1 MIQLSEPNL
10 EIDSQNAFE
19 AARAIQEHL
28 QGIQRGYLEID
39 SGSTKWFV
47 YIDCGQLLYI
57 THSVESIDRLDC
69 HLRGLSRRIP
79 AITQGSRAQIRLS
92 LDSHGEADT
101 HPRPD
106 YQGIGML
113 LQDETLDP
121 EAARALILSMSKE
134 ALESLLLVREGTT
147 TFVPSERVL
156 SIAEPLDFDRLLQ
169 ECDERIQ
176 VWQSLAPHICS
187 PYQRPYLFSQSQSL
201 KLTSE
206 RQQRLGKLL
215 KGFSF
220 RHLAIMLDQDE
231 LKLVK
236 SLYPLILD
244 KAILLR
250 EAQFPYSE
258 LPSFA
263 TTCTYTQGT
272 NTQDTSTQAVEAI
285 SAEATPAPVSEPSE
299 SVGSFDALPQSSEE
313 TKTFRVA
320 CIDDSPAM
328 LQTIEQFL
336 GDENLSLSLIQ
347 DSLKALVELMRI
359 KPDLILLDVGMPKV
373 DGYELCRLLR
383 KHSMF
388 KKIPIIMV
396 TGNTGLID
404 RARAKM
410 AGTTDYMTKPFTQ
423 EQLLKMVFRY
433 LV

>member
-1 MIQLSEPNL
+1 MIQLSEPTL
-10 EIDSQNAFE
+10 ETHSQNAFE
-19 AARAIQEHL
+19 ADRTIQEHL
-28 QGIQRGYLEID
+28 QNAEKGYLEIHN
-39 SGSTKWFV
+39 GSVTWIV
-47 YIDCGQLLYI
+47 YIDRGQLLYI
-57 THSVESIDRLDC
+57 THTAEPIDRLDC
-69 HLRGLSRRIP
+69 HLRGLSRSIS
-79 AITQGSRAQIRLS
+79 AITQGVRAQIRLS
-92 LDSHGEADT
+92 LDPHLEACI

-106 YQGIGML
+106 YQGIGVL
-113 LQDETLDP
+113 FQDSTLSA
-121 EAARALILSMSKE
+121 EATQSLIVSMSKE
-134 ALESLLLVREGTT
+134 ALESLLMVQDSTY
-147 TFVPSERVL
+147 TFVASEQIPNFGQ
-156 SIAEPLDFDRLLQ
+156 SLDFDRLLR
-169 ECDERIQ
+169 ECNDRIQ
-176 VWQSLAPHICS
+176 DWKSLAPHICS

-201 KLTSE
+201 KLTPE

-220 RHLAIMLDQDE
+220 RQLAIMLNQDE
-231 LKLVK
+231 LKLAK

-250 EAQFPYSE
+250 EAQPPYSD
-258 LPSFA
+258 LPSFS
-263 TTCTYTQGT
+263 TYCTYTP
-272 NTQDTSTQAVEAI
+272 DVETV
-285 SAEATPAPVSEPSE
+285 SPEPAPSD
-299 SVGSFDALPQSSEE
+299 SVGSLDAMPPLATPTQ
-313 TKTFRVA
+313 TYRVA

-336 GDENLSLSLIQ
+336 GNENLSLSLIQ

-383 KHSMF
+383 KHPMF
-388 KKIPIIMV
+388 KKTPIIMV

-423 EQLLKMVFRY
+423 DQLLKMVFRY

>member
-10 EIDSQNAFE
+10 ETNSQRAFE
-19 AARAIQEHL
+19 AAQIIRQHL
-28 QGIQRGYLEID
+28 QDSQKGYLEIS
-39 SGSTKWFV
+39 SGSMTWV
-47 YIDCGQLLYI
+47 AYVDRGRLLYI
-57 THSVESIDRLDC
+57 THSVEPMDRLDC

-79 AITQGSRAQIRLS
+79 EISQGVRAQIRLS
-92 LDSHGEADT
+92 LDPHLAAGI

-106 YQGIGML
+106 YEGICML
-113 LQDETLDP
+113 LQGLTLSA
-121 EAARALILSMSKE
+121 EAVQTLIFSMSKE
-134 ALESLLLVREGTT
+134 ALESLILVQESTYI
-147 TFVPSERVL
+147 FVPSEQIL
-156 SIAEPLDFDRLLQ
+156 NLGQSLDFDILLR
-169 ECDERIQ
+169 ECNERIQ
-176 VWQSLAPHICS
+176 DWQSLAPHVCS

-201 KLTSE
+201 KLTPE

-220 RHLAIMLDQDE
+220 RQLAIMLDQDE
-231 LKLVK
+231 LKLAK

-250 EAQFPYSE
+250 EPQPPYSD
-258 LPSFA
+258 LPSFS
-263 TTCTYTQGT
+263 THCTP
-272 NTQDTSTQAVEAI
+272 TQDVEI
-285 SAEATPAPVSEPSE
+285 VDAEPAPSS
-299 SVGSFDALPQSSEE
+299 SVGSLDSLPPLSTPTQ
-313 TKTFRVA
+313 TYRVA

-336 GDENLSLSLIQ
+336 GNENLSLSLIQ

-383 KHSMF
+383 KHPMF
-388 KKIPIIMV
+388 KKTPIIMV

-423 EQLLKMVFRY
+423 DQLLKMVFRY